1 MMNIDWL
8 TFLLKLLL
16 VPTFIGIVSLSG
28 RKWGPTVS
36 GWLVGLPLTS
46 GPVVFIL
53 ALEQGN
59 VFASATSQAIIMG
72 IVSVFIFALVYSWA
86 AMHRTWPLS
95 LLAGLCVYFA
105 CTFFLE
111 FISLPLLIGF
121 ALAIAVLLTSLLLM
135 PQAGSDK
142 VSQKSPRWEIP
153 ARMVSATALVFLI
166 TGVAQMLGPQLTGLL
181 TPFPIYATILAVF
194 THRYAGGA
202 QAVKLLRGVVAGSFT
217 FAVFFLVISSTIIV
231 WGIGLAFVCA
241 IGVSLLT
248 HAASFQFLRR

>member
-1 MMNIDWL
+1 MNIDWL
-8 TFLLKLLL
+8 TFFLKLLL
-16 VPTFIGIVSLSG
+16 VPIFIGIVSLSG

-59 VFASATSQAIIMG
+59 VFASATSQAIILG

-86 AMHRTWPLS
+86 AIYRKWRLS
-95 LLAGLCVYFA
+95 LLAGMGAYVT

-121 ALAIAVLLTSLLLM
+121 ALAVAVLVASLLLM
-135 PQAGSDK
+135 PRAGSDK
-142 VSQKSPRWEIP
+142 GSQKSPRWEIP
-153 ARMVSATALVFLI
+153 ARMASATALVFLI
-166 TGVAQMLGPQLTGLL
+166 TGLAQVLGPQLTGLL

-194 THRYAGGA
+194 THQYAGGT
-202 QAVKLLRGVVAGSFT
+202 QAVRLLRGVVAGSFT

-231 WGIGLAFVCA
+231 WGIGIAFLCA

-248 HAASFQFLRR
+248 HIASLQFLRR